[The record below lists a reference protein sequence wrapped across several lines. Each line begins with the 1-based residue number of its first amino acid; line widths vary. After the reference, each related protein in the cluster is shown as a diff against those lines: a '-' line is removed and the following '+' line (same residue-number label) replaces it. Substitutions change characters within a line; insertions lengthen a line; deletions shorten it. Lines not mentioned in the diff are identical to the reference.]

1 LVCAHFPGGR
11 IDRSDGLL
19 VEAHHRWLG
28 DISAV
33 SAGLRERGARAV
45 LTLGH
50 DEYWSTAMRQA
61 TTTARDR
68 RIDLAFLGGNEVYRL
83 IRFADT
89 PLGPDHR

>member
-1 LVCAHFPGGR
+1 MAWRYLGSER
-11 IDRSDGLL
+11 GLL
-19 VEAHHRWLG
+19 
-28 DISAV
+28 
-33 SAGLRERGARAV
+33 ERGARAV

-61 TTTARDR
+61 TTAARDR